1 MNNIPVNPTKPA
13 PAMTPAA
20 APAAPIEATENIEAD
35 LDVLIHA
42 GVIERTVAPFD
53 DGKLRNCRVTMH
65 TLLNPERIAVSKEI
79 PNTEITTLAAAEQ
92 APKVPTLV
100 WAISCIEMSGTKYMF
115 DQPAQKPMLRAML
128 EKMSGLMIDM
138 LYLEYL
144 KMSNDL
150 IKIIETGVKKN

>member
-1 MNNIPVNPTKPA
+1 MNNIPVNPQKPVPA
-13 PAMTPAA
+13 PAPA
-20 APAAPIEATENIEAD
+20 PVEAVEHVDAD
-35 LDVLIHA
+35 LDVLIQS

-65 TLLNPERIAVSKEI
+65 TLLNHERLAVSKEI
-79 PNTEITTLAAAEQ
+79 PNTELTTLAAAEQ

-115 DQPAQKPMLRAML
+115 DQPTQKPALRALL

-144 KMSNDL
+144 KMNNDL
-150 IKIIETGVKKN
+150 IKVIETGVKKN